1 MSKEYKVSINNWD
14 SLTGEFMGGK
24 DFFQTEKEARK
35 FFNAMVIDYLDEDV
49 EIFLVHNNTI
59 IAELRTFE
67 RD

>member
-1 MSKEYKVSINNWD
+1 MGSKE
-14 SLTGEFMGGK
+14 
-24 DFFQTEKEARK
+24 FFQTEKEARK
-35 FFNAMVIDYLDEDV
+35 FFNEMVIDYLEEDEDV